1 MQCSQFDVAVAAIS
15 VSFATLGDPS
25 CLIFG
30 QELRRRTRPVAAV
43 VAHDKAGMRRGGS
56 VLYVGLEFSRLQY
69 ALSVS
74 GTAFCEDVGPFQSSK
89 TKAAEA
95 AFFLGAD
102 APLTSH
108 QQHLHIRPFTQ
119 CRGDHSRGD
128 RNRRSS
134 YVARSRTGKKQR
146 SLIGAPAQQVG
157 ELNNVRGYP
166 PCLILRQQLRR

>member
-1 MQCSQFDVAVAAIS
+1 LLSNFAA
-15 VSFATLGDPS
+15 D
-25 CLIFG
+25 
-30 QELRRRTRPVAAV
+30 RRPVAAV

-102 APLTSH
+102 APLINCSITALHGDFPALGLLLGQHHLTNNTCTSD
-108 QQHLHIRPFTQ
+108 LLPSVAAIIVAGIVIVDLPTWL
-119 CRGDHSRGD
+119 DHEQEKSNASPGYHCEHD
-128 RNRRSS
+128 
-134 YVARSRTGKKQR
+134 KKCFHD
-146 SLIGAPAQQVG
+146 V
-157 ELNNVRGYP
+157 
-166 PCLILRQQLRR
+166 